1 MATLKE
7 LSSKEVLVSPGH
19 RACAGCGFPVIIKQ
33 ALLAADN
40 PVVVGC
46 ATGCME
52 VCTTIYPYTA
62 WKVPFIH
69 NAFENSAATVS
80 GVEAAYK
87 SLRRQGKIDKKIE
100 NMEVRLSRYQETMIA
115 KYAAME
121 SMLNTLQSQQ
131 SWLSSQIS
139 SLTGNK

>member
-7 LSSKEVLVSPGH
+7 LSKKEVLISSGH

-33 ALLAADN
+33 ALLAAEN
-40 PVVVGC
+40 PVVVSC

-69 NAFENSAATVS
+69 NAFENSASTLS
-80 GVEAAYK
+80 GVEAAYR
-87 SLRRQGKIDKKIE
+87 SLSRQGKIDKKIDFIAFGGDGGGA
-100 NMEVRLSRYQETMIA
+100 VRILSCFPI
-115 KYAAME
+115 
-121 SMLNTLQSQQ
+121 N
-131 SWLSSQIS
+131 
-139 SLTGNK
+139 